1 MGDFCQQKMANDETL
16 EQDEQLA
23 LILQEQFFAELNEE
37 GLKSNDEVASLL
49 PTHSQLNKKLS
60 PNDNREYSIVAPEW
74 EDLDPNPDL
83 HVLFMEYNQEFF
95 YNKLMGCEVKWSPRM
110 TLCAGV
116 CSYQYRTGFCS
127 IRLSLPLLKLRPRK
141 DLVETLLHEM
151 IHAYLFVTDGN
162 DDHDGHGPA
171 FHQHMRRI
179 NAKTGTSIS
188 VYHNFH
194 DEVDSYRTHWWKCDG
209 PCQHQRPFYG
219 IVKRSMNRA
228 PGSYDR
234 WWNDH
239 GAKCGG
245 TFIKIKEPENFGK
258 KKSQSKKRPLTAG
271 KGQPDIKSFVGKMN
285 KSEKPTTANIFGFGG
300 TSYAQPSTSKSGL
313 MTQGKSG
320 AVTVNP
326 GWKVS
331 DNSNKGSVI
340 KKSKS
345 ITSSKSDTRTDDSN
359 VSATVRDIWAKKFA
373 APSATAVKEA
383 HKENNKTVTTSSND
397 VHCPVCN
404 LLVPAQDVNSH
415 LDTCLAKSDESKA
428 DRDKLS
434 NVEDNPFVLD
444 EDSTDG
450 DIPAKLS
457 CPVCFKLIFQEEM
470 NRHLD
475 FCAT

>member
-1 MGDFCQQKMANDETL
+1 MLQKFVKMANDKTL

-37 GLKSNDEVASLL
+37 GLKFNDEVASLL
-49 PTHSQLNKKLS
+49 PTHSQLSKKFNGDDKN
-60 PNDNREYSIVAPEW
+60 PEYSIVAPEW

-83 HVLFMEYNQEFF
+83 HVLFMQYNQEFF

-234 WWNDH
+234 WWNEH
-239 GAKCGG
+239 QAKCGG

-258 KKSQSKKRPLTAG
+258 KKSQSKKRPLPNAG
-271 KGQPDIKSFVGKMN
+271 KGQPDIKSFVGKM
-285 KSEKPTTANIFGFGG
+285 KKPSANIFGFGG

-313 MTQGKSG
+313 STQGKSG

-326 GWKVS
+326 GWKVN
-331 DNSNKGSVI
+331 DNSSKGSVI
-340 KKSKS
+340 KKS
-345 ITSSKSDTRTDDSN
+345 ITTSTKSDAKTDDDSN

-373 APSATAVKEA
+373 ANSGQPMS
-383 HKENNKTVTTSSND
+383 KENKETSSNN
-397 VHCPVCN
+397 VQCPVCDI
-404 LLVPAQDVNSH
+404 LVPAENVNSH
-415 LDTCLAKSDESKA
+415 LDTCLAKGDESKNC
-428 DRDKLS
+428 DKLS
-434 NVEDNPFVLD
+434 NVDDNPFVLD
-444 EDSTDG
+444 EDDDDG
-450 DIPAKLS
+450 PAKLS
-457 CPVCFKLIFQEEM
+457 CPVCSKLIFQEEM

>member
-1 MGDFCQQKMANDETL
+1 MPQKFVKMANDKTL

-49 PTHSQLNKKLS
+49 PTHSQLSKKFNGDDKN
-60 PNDNREYSIVAPEW
+60 PEYSIVAPEW

-83 HVLFMEYNQEFF
+83 HVLFMQYNQEFF

-234 WWNDH
+234 WWNEH
-239 GAKCGG
+239 QAKCGG

-258 KKSQSKKRPLTAG
+258 KKSQSKKRPLPNAG
-271 KGQPDIKSFVGKMN
+271 KGQPDIKSFVGKM
-285 KSEKPTTANIFGFGG
+285 KKPSSSSANIFGFGG

-313 MTQGKSG
+313 STQGKSG

-326 GWKVS
+326 GWKVN
-331 DNSNKGSVI
+331 DNSSKGSVI
-340 KKSKS
+340 KKS
-345 ITSSKSDTRTDDSN
+345 ITTSTKSDAKTDDDSN

-373 APSATAVKEA
+373 ANSGQPMS
-383 HKENNKTVTTSSND
+383 KENKETSSNN
-397 VHCPVCN
+397 VQCPVCDI
-404 LLVPAQDVNSH
+404 LVPAENVNSH
-415 LDTCLAKSDESKA
+415 LDTCLAKGDESKNC
-428 DRDKLS
+428 DKLS
-434 NVEDNPFVLD
+434 NVDDNPFVLD
-444 EDSTDG
+444 EDDG
-450 DIPAKLS
+450 DGPAKLS
-457 CPVCFKLIFQEEM
+457 CPVCSKLIFQEEM

>member
-1 MGDFCQQKMANDETL
+1 MPQKFVKMANDKTL

-37 GLKSNDEVASLL
+37 GLKSNDEVTSLL
-49 PTHSQLNKKLS
+49 PTHSQLSKKFNGDDKN
-60 PNDNREYSIVAPEW
+60 PEYSIVAPEW

-83 HVLFMEYNQEFF
+83 HVLFMQYNQEFF

-234 WWNDH
+234 WWNEH
-239 GAKCGG
+239 QAKCGG

-258 KKSQSKKRPLTAG
+258 KKSQSKKRPLPNVG
-271 KGQPDIKSFVGKMN
+271 KGQPDIKSFVGKM
-285 KSEKPTTANIFGFGG
+285 KKPSANIFGFGG

-313 MTQGKSG
+313 STQGKSG

-326 GWKVS
+326 GWKVN
-331 DNSNKGSVI
+331 DNSSKGSVI
-340 KKSKS
+340 KKS
-345 ITSSKSDTRTDDSN
+345 ITTFTKSDAKTDDDSN

-373 APSATAVKEA
+373 ANSGQPMS
-383 HKENNKTVTTSSND
+383 KENKETSSNN
-397 VHCPVCN
+397 VQCPVCDS
-404 LLVPAQDVNSH
+404 LVPAENVNSH
-415 LDTCLAKSDESKA
+415 LDTCLAKGDESKNC
-428 DRDKLS
+428 DKLS
-434 NVEDNPFVLD
+434 NVDDNPFVLD
-444 EDSTDG
+444 EDDEDG
-450 DIPAKLS
+450 PAKLS
-457 CPVCFKLIFQEEM
+457 CPVCSKLIFQEEM

>member
-1 MGDFCQQKMANDETL
+1 MPQKFVKMANDKTL

-37 GLKSNDEVASLL
+37 GLKSNDEVTSLL
-49 PTHSQLNKKLS
+49 PTHSQLSKKFNGDDKN
-60 PNDNREYSIVAPEW
+60 PEYSIVAPEW

-83 HVLFMEYNQEFF
+83 HVLFMQYNQEFF

-234 WWNDH
+234 WWNEH
-239 GAKCGG
+239 QAKCGG

-258 KKSQSKKRPLTAG
+258 KKSQSKKRPLPNAG
-271 KGQPDIKSFVGKMN
+271 KGQPDIKSFVGKM
-285 KSEKPTTANIFGFGG
+285 KKPSSSSANIFGFGG

-313 MTQGKSG
+313 STQGKSG

-326 GWKVS
+326 GWKVN
-331 DNSNKGSVI
+331 DNSSKGSVI
-340 KKSKS
+340 KKS
-345 ITSSKSDTRTDDSN
+345 ITTSTKSDAKTDDDSN

-373 APSATAVKEA
+373 ANSGQPMS
-383 HKENNKTVTTSSND
+383 KENKETSSNN
-397 VHCPVCN
+397 VQCPVCDI
-404 LLVPAQDVNSH
+404 LVPAENVNSH
-415 LDTCLAKSDESKA
+415 LDTCLAKGDESKNC
-428 DRDKLS
+428 DKLS
-434 NVEDNPFVLD
+434 NVDDNPFVLD
-444 EDSTDG
+444 EDDDDG
-450 DIPAKLS
+450 PAKLS
-457 CPVCFKLIFQEEM
+457 CPVCSKLIFQEEM

>member
-1 MGDFCQQKMANDETL
+1 MPQKFVKMANDKTL

-49 PTHSQLNKKLS
+49 PTHSQLSKKFNGDDKN
-60 PNDNREYSIVAPEW
+60 PEYSIVAPEW

-83 HVLFMEYNQEFF
+83 HVLFMQYNQEFF

-234 WWNDH
+234 WWNEH
-239 GAKCGG
+239 QAKCGG

-258 KKSQSKKRPLTAG
+258 KKSQSKKRPLPNAG
-271 KGQPDIKSFVGKMN
+271 KGQPDIKSFVGKMK
-285 KSEKPTTANIFGFGG
+285 KSSSANIFGFGG

-313 MTQGKSG
+313 STQGKSG

-326 GWKVS
+326 GWKVN
-331 DNSNKGSVI
+331 DNSSKGSVI
-340 KKSKS
+340 KKS
-345 ITSSKSDTRTDDSN
+345 ITTSTKSDAKTDDDSN

-373 APSATAVKEA
+373 ANSGQPMS
-383 HKENNKTVTTSSND
+383 KENKETSSNN
-397 VHCPVCN
+397 VQCPVCN
-404 LLVPAQDVNSH
+404 ILVPAENVNSH
-415 LDTCLAKSDESKA
+415 LDTCLAKGDESKNC
-428 DRDKLS
+428 DKLS
-434 NVEDNPFVLD
+434 NVDDNPFVLD
-444 EDSTDG
+444 EDDDDG
-450 DIPAKLS
+450 PAKLS
-457 CPVCFKLIFQEEM
+457 CPVCSKLIFQEEM

>member
-1 MGDFCQQKMANDETL
+1 MANDKTL

-49 PTHSQLNKKLS
+49 PTHSQLSKKFNGDDKN
-60 PNDNREYSIVAPEW
+60 PEYSIVAPEW

-83 HVLFMEYNQEFF
+83 HVLFMQYNQEFF

-234 WWNDH
+234 WWNEH
-239 GAKCGG
+239 QAKCGG

-258 KKSQSKKRPLTAG
+258 KKSQSKKRPLPNAG
-271 KGQPDIKSFVGKMN
+271 KGQPDIKSFVGKM
-285 KSEKPTTANIFGFGG
+285 KKPSSSSANIFGFGG

-313 MTQGKSG
+313 STQGKSG

-326 GWKVS
+326 GWKVN
-331 DNSNKGSVI
+331 DNSSKGSVI
-340 KKSKS
+340 KKS
-345 ITSSKSDTRTDDSN
+345 ITTSTKSDDTKTDDESN

-373 APSATAVKEA
+373 ANSGQPMS
-383 HKENNKTVTTSSND
+383 KENKETSSNN
-397 VHCPVCN
+397 VQCPVCDI
-404 LLVPAQDVNSH
+404 LVPAENVNSH
-415 LDTCLAKSDESKA
+415 LDTCLAKGDESKNC
-428 DRDKLS
+428 DKLS
-434 NVEDNPFVLD
+434 NVDDNPFVLD
-444 EDSTDG
+444 EDDDDG
-450 DIPAKLS
+450 PAKLS
-457 CPVCFKLIFQEEM
+457 
-470 NRHLD
+470 
-475 FCAT
+475 

>member
-1 MGDFCQQKMANDETL
+1 MPQKFVKMANDKTL

-49 PTHSQLNKKLS
+49 PTHSQLSKKFNGDDKN
-60 PNDNREYSIVAPEW
+60 PEYSIVAPEW

-83 HVLFMEYNQEFF
+83 HVLFMQYNQEFF

-234 WWNDH
+234 WWNEH
-239 GAKCGG
+239 QAKCGG

-258 KKSQSKKRPLTAG
+258 KKSQSKKRPLPNAG
-271 KGQPDIKSFVGKMN
+271 KGQPDIKSFVGKM
-285 KSEKPTTANIFGFGG
+285 KKPSSSSANIFGFGG

-313 MTQGKSG
+313 STQGKSG

-326 GWKVS
+326 GWKVN
-331 DNSNKGSVI
+331 DNSSKGSVI
-340 KKSKS
+340 KKS
-345 ITSSKSDTRTDDSN
+345 ITTSTKSDAKTDDDSN

-373 APSATAVKEA
+373 ANSGQPMS
-383 HKENNKTVTTSSND
+383 KENKETSSNN
-397 VHCPVCN
+397 VQCPVCDI
-404 LLVPAQDVNSH
+404 LVPAENVNSH
-415 LDTCLAKSDESKA
+415 LDTCLTKGDESKNC
-428 DRDKLS
+428 DKLS
-434 NVEDNPFVLD
+434 NVDDNHFVLD
-444 EDSTDG
+444 EDDDDG
-450 DIPAKLS
+450 PAKLS
-457 CPVCFKLIFQEEM
+457 CPVCSKLIFQEEM

>member
-1 MGDFCQQKMANDETL
+1 MPQKFVKMANDKTL

-37 GLKSNDEVASLL
+37 GLKSNDEVTSLL
-49 PTHSQLNKKLS
+49 PTHSQLSKKFNGDDKN
-60 PNDNREYSIVAPEW
+60 PEYSIVAPEW

-83 HVLFMEYNQEFF
+83 HVLFMQYNQEFF

-234 WWNDH
+234 WWNEH
-239 GAKCGG
+239 QAKCGG

-258 KKSQSKKRPLTAG
+258 KKSQSKKRPLPNVG
-271 KGQPDIKSFVGKMN
+271 KGQPDIKSFVGKM
-285 KSEKPTTANIFGFGG
+285 KKPSSSSANIFGFGG

-313 MTQGKSG
+313 STQGKSG

-326 GWKVS
+326 GWKVN
-331 DNSNKGSVI
+331 DNSSKGSVI
-340 KKSKS
+340 KKS
-345 ITSSKSDTRTDDSN
+345 ITTSTKSDAKTDDDSN

-373 APSATAVKEA
+373 ANSGQPMS
-383 HKENNKTVTTSSND
+383 KENKETCSNN
-397 VHCPVCN
+397 VQCPVCDI
-404 LLVPAQDVNSH
+404 LVPAENVNSH
-415 LDTCLAKSDESKA
+415 LDTCLAKGDESKNC
-428 DRDKLS
+428 DKLS
-434 NVEDNPFVLD
+434 NVDDNPFVLD
-444 EDSTDG
+444 EDDDDG
-450 DIPAKLS
+450 PAKLS
-457 CPVCFKLIFQEEM
+457 CPVCSKLIFQEEM

>member
-1 MGDFCQQKMANDETL
+1 MANDKTL

-49 PTHSQLNKKLS
+49 PTHSQLSKKFNGDDKN
-60 PNDNREYSIVAPEW
+60 PEYSIVAPEW

-83 HVLFMEYNQEFF
+83 HVLFMQYNQEFF

-179 NAKTGTSIS
+179 NAKTGTNIS

-234 WWNDH
+234 WWNEH
-239 GAKCGG
+239 QAKCGG

-258 KKSQSKKRPLTAG
+258 KKSQSKKRPLPNAG
-271 KGQPDIKSFVGKMN
+271 KGQPDIKSFVGKM
-285 KSEKPTTANIFGFGG
+285 KKPSANIFGFGG

-313 MTQGKSG
+313 STQGKSG

-326 GWKVS
+326 GWKVN
-331 DNSNKGSVI
+331 DNSSKGSVI
-340 KKSKS
+340 KKS
-345 ITSSKSDTRTDDSN
+345 ITTSTKSDAKTDDDSN

-373 APSATAVKEA
+373 ANSGQPMS
-383 HKENNKTVTTSSND
+383 KENKETSSNN
-397 VHCPVCN
+397 VQCPVCDS
-404 LLVPAQDVNSH
+404 LVPAENVNSH
-415 LDTCLAKSDESKA
+415 LDTCLAKGDESKNC
-428 DRDKLS
+428 DKLS
-434 NVEDNPFVLD
+434 NVDDNHFVLD
-444 EDSTDG
+444 EDDDDG
-450 DIPAKLS
+450 PAKLS
-457 CPVCFKLIFQEEM
+457 CPVCSKLIFQEEM

>member
-1 MGDFCQQKMANDETL
+1 MPQKFVKMANDKTL

-49 PTHSQLNKKLS
+49 PTHSQLSKKFNGDDKN
-60 PNDNREYSIVAPEW
+60 PEYSIVAPEW

-83 HVLFMEYNQEFF
+83 HVLFMQYNQEFF

-234 WWNDH
+234 WWNEH
-239 GAKCGG
+239 QAKCGG

-258 KKSQSKKRPLTAG
+258 KKSQSKKRPLPNAG
-271 KGQPDIKSFVGKMN
+271 KGQPDIKSFVGKM
-285 KSEKPTTANIFGFGG
+285 KKPSSSSANIFGFGG

-313 MTQGKSG
+313 STQGKSG

-326 GWKVS
+326 GWKVN
-331 DNSNKGSVI
+331 DNSSKGSVI
-340 KKSKS
+340 KKS
-345 ITSSKSDTRTDDSN
+345 ITTSTKSDDTKTDDESN

-373 APSATAVKEA
+373 ANSGQPMS
-383 HKENNKTVTTSSND
+383 KENKETSSNN
-397 VHCPVCN
+397 VQCPVCN
-404 LLVPAQDVNSH
+404 ILVPAENVNSH
-415 LDTCLAKSDESKA
+415 LDTCLAKGDESKNC
-428 DRDKLS
+428 DKFS
-434 NVEDNPFVLD
+434 NVDDNPFVLD
-444 EDSTDG
+444 EDDDDG
-450 DIPAKLS
+450 PAKLS
-457 CPVCFKLIFQEEM
+457 CPVCSKLIFQEEM